1 MEKENQLIEQIKK
14 ELNLKYEQVKN
25 VITLLDQGNT
35 IPFIARYR
43 KELTGEL
50 DEIMI
55 KTIFEK
61 INYLRNLEEN
71 KEKTLRLIAEQG
83 KLTPELEEQIRKA
96 KELQEIEDIY
106 RPFRPKRKTRASVA
120 KEKGLEPFA
129 TYLLEN
135 RLLKEVISEAK
146 KYLNVETNLN
156 SSEEVIAGAKDIIAE
171 QIADDP
177 NVRTWLRKETEKS
190 GIIEVK
196 AKDEEKNSV
205 YEMYYDY
212 QEEVKFIRPH
222 RVLAINRGEKEEFLK
237 VKITVDEQRL
247 IAGISK
253 KFLPLKKYDYLEEY
267 LTSTIEDSYH
277 RLLAPAIEREV
288 RQLLTEKAE
297 EQAIKVFSANLQQL
311 LLQPPVKEKIVLGI
325 DPAYRT
331 GCKLAVVN
339 SIGKVEYIG
348 VIYPTPPQN
357 KIEEGKKVLNEL
369 VKRFGVEL
377 IAIGNGTASKETEQF
392 VVDFIKEYQPHLSY
406 IIVSEAGASVYSAS
420 PIAREEFP
428 ELDVAERS
436 AISIARRLQDPLAE
450 LVKIEPKAIGVGQYQ
465 HDVSQKELDN
475 SLTFVVES
483 AVNKVGVD
491 VNTASISLLQYVS
504 GLNKTVAKNIVK
516 IREEKGRFRKRE
528 ELKQIPRFG
537 EKTYEQA
544 IGFLR
549 VDGENP
555 LDKTAIHPESYDI
568 TYKLLANIGLR
579 SEDIGTKELIERLSN
594 IDPNELA
601 AKLNVGVPTLT
612 DIIDN
617 LMRPLR
623 DPRDELPKP
632 IFRQDILKMEDLK
645 QGMKLKGT
653 VRNIVDFG
661 VFVDIGV
668 KEDGLIHL
676 SELSNQYIKHPFE
689 VVNVGD
695 IIEVTVLNVDLAK
708 KRISLSLKR

>member
-129 TYLLEN
+129 IYLLEN

>member
-129 TYLLEN
+129 NYLLEN
-135 RLLKEVISEAK
+135 RLLKEVISEAE

-156 SSEEVIAGAKDIIAE
+156 TSEEVIAGAKDIIAE

-311 LLQPPVKEKIVLGI
+311 LLQPPVKDKIVLGI

-339 SIGKVEYIG
+339 SIGKVEYVG

-406 IIVSEAGASVYSAS
+406 IIVNEAGASVYSAS

-612 DIIDN
+612 DIIDS

-645 QGMKLKGT
+645 PGMKLKGT